1 MWPISD
7 FLLNYSCRNWHFFGG
22 MFEII
27 DKLLLNNCTI
37 LLLYRFDLTIVILF
51 LFNVLQRS
59 NPSIQLISDFRL
71 NYLDMGIPFKINA
84 LPAGYL
90 NEIFVKTIFSLI
102 NNWTILLLY
111 WFQTFVSTARMVNFN
126 INFCSDRGAIE
137 FKSEWFTRRIFRC
150 YGCSNGT
157 FSSIYLHFHIF
168 ENQVHKQSECI
179 KDLRSSCLWITN
191 TGPFIIIPFYY
202 VSRTNRNRS
211 DSSPCPSFS
220 PRLFLSSRKLR
231 CLTVGTRYCD
241 AFGRNY
247 GVIAKRGAACGG
259 LVSRAMRN

>member
-1 MWPISD
+1 
-7 FLLNYSCRNWHFFGG
+7 

-102 NNWTILLLY
+102 NN
-111 WFQTFVSTARMVNFN
+111 
-126 INFCSDRGAIE
+126 
-137 FKSEWFTRRIFRC
+137 
-150 YGCSNGT
+150 
-157 FSSIYLHFHIF
+157 
-168 ENQVHKQSECI
+168 
-179 KDLRSSCLWITN
+179 
-191 TGPFIIIPFYY
+191 
-202 VSRTNRNRS
+202 
-211 DSSPCPSFS
+211 
-220 PRLFLSSRKLR
+220 
-231 CLTVGTRYCD
+231 
-241 AFGRNY
+241 
-247 GVIAKRGAACGG
+247 
-259 LVSRAMRN
+259 